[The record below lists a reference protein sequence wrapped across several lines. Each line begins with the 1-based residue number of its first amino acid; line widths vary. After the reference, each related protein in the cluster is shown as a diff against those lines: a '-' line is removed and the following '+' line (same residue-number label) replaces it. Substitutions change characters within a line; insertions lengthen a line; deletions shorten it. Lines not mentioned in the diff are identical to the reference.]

1 MLTRK
6 PVSILVLLGALVLAL
21 AGAGFAA
28 AQDEAKPFL
37 GVGLDPD
44 KEGALVAQV
53 LPDGPAAAAGIE
65 VGDVIK
71 AINGEAVTV
80 ETIRD
85 ALAQHAVGDTVTLE
99 VQRDAETL
107 SLEVTLAA
115 RPVEE
120 PTVNIQILPNMAS
133 LFGLSVERTAD
144 GLVVRAVTADS
155 PAAQAGFEVGDVIR
169 KVGDTEISRPADL
182 LSALRN
188 FDPTQPLAVEVQRG
202 DETVTLEL
210 SLSDMFIPFSGG
222 QRGMPFG
229 DGQRSFRMP
238 FNMPF
243 SMMGGGARLGVMFV
257 TLDEQTAQARSLEQT
272 EGALITEVIQDSPA
286 AAAGLQVDDIVTAV
300 DGDKV
305 DVERT
310 LRDRLLAYE
319 PGDTVTLT
327 VLRGD
332 ESLEVPV
339 TLDEAAASGGMMMP
353 RGFRF
358 FGPDGFVHPPIPD
371 QPEEPEATVQPNA

>member
-37 GVGLDPD
+37 GVGLDSD
-44 KEGALVAQV
+44 KAGALVAQV
-53 LPDGPAAAAGIE
+53 LPDGPAAEAGIE
-65 VGDVIK
+65 VGDVIT

-85 ALAQHAVGDTVTLE
+85 ALAQYAVGDTITLE
-99 VQRDAETL
+99 VQRDTETL

-120 PTVNIQILPNMAS
+120 PTVNIQILPDMAS
-133 LFGLSVERTAD
+133 LFGLSVERTDD
-144 GLVVRAVTADS
+144 GLVVREVTADS
-155 PAAQAGFEVGDVIR
+155 PAAQAGFEVGDMIE

-202 DETVTLEL
+202 GETVTLEL
-210 SLSDMFIPFSGG
+210 SLSDMFIPFGG

-229 DGQRSFRMP
+229 DGRRSFRMP

-243 SMMGGGARLGVMFV
+243 SMMGSGARLGVMFV
-257 TLDEQTAQARSLEQT
+257 TLDEQTAQARSIEQSQ
-272 EGALITEVIQDSPA
+272 GALITEVIQDSPA
-286 AAAGLQVDDIVTAV
+286 AAAGLQVDDIVTAG

-327 VLRGD
+327 VLRGG

-339 TLDEAAASGGMMMP
+339 TLDAAAGGGMMMP

-358 FGPDGFVHPPIPD
+358 FGPEGFVHPPIPA